1 MAAESDRETAA
12 APGRSAAPPKR
23 RRFLQFTTRQLLLL
37 LAVSSVLLALIAPT
51 IERRFHASRQEEIYR
66 KKALVD
72 QDLASAV
79 KANDLSRA
87 RQALEAGANPDRNY
101 GSSPGA
107 LLLDC
112 IVHGK
117 VEMLKLLLDF
127 GAYAEGAS
135 RVRSAV
141 PGKEGPP
148 LFAAVT
154 CDQPPEVRCQ
164 MVRLLVA
171 AGANPRT
178 QEGRTNAMELA
189 VHRADGQMGEL
200 LRKYRLPYGPRE
212 MAAFNHLD
220 ALRQAVHDDPELV
233 KRRFKSTWATS
244 GPNDE
249 PTLLAIALHA
259 GYREMSLYLID
270 AGAPLD
276 TRQHFGRTLLHEAAN
291 GGDPELI
298 RLLLARGLEVDAVD
312 DHYKDTP
319 LEYAAGYDKREA
331 VAALLE
337 AGANV
342 NHQDIS
348 GRTFLHA
355 AVLGKRIKILQM
367 LLAAGAD
374 PTIADNKGQTPL
386 DLARAQ
392 NPKLAKLLEQA
403 GSKTNRREPANRAA
417 AGRVEASSARTPR

>member
-1 MAAESDRETAA
+1 MAADSDREMAA
-12 APGRSAAPPKR
+12 DLGAPAAPPKR

-37 LAVSSVLLALIAPT
+37 LAVSGVLLALVSPAIQ
-51 IERRFHASRQEEIYR
+51 RRFHASRQEEIYR

-101 GSSPGA
+101 ASSPGA

-112 IVHGK
+112 IVHGR

-135 RVRSAV
+135 RVRSSV
-141 PGKEGPP
+141 PDERGPP
-148 LFAAVT
+148 LFVAVN
-154 CDQPPEVRCQ
+154 CKQPPEVCCQ

-171 AGANPRT
+171 AGADPSR
-178 QEGRTNAMELA
+178 QAEATNAMELA
-189 VHRADGQMGEL
+189 VHRTDGQMGDL
-200 LRKYRLPYGPRE
+200 LREYRLPYGPRE
-212 MAAFNHLD
+212 MAAFNRLD
-220 ALRQAVHDDPELV
+220 DLRQAVNDDPELV

-259 GYREMSLYLID
+259 GYRDMSLFLID

-312 DHYKDTP
+312 DHYKDTA

-331 VAALLE
+331 VAVLLE
-337 AGANV
+337 AGADV

-355 AVLGKRIKILQM
+355 AVLGKRVKILQM

-374 PTIADNKGQTPL
+374 PTIANNKGETAL

-392 NPKLAKLLEQA
+392 DRKLAKLLEQA
-403 GSKTNRREPANRAA
+403 VEKAA
-417 AGRVEASSARTPR
+417 KER